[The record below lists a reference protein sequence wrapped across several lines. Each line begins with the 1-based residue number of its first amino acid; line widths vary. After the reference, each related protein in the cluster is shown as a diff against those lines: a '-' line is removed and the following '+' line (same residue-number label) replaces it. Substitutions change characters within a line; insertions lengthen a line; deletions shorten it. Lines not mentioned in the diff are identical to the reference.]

1 MEDEKE
7 AEIISLCE
15 VRKKREE
22 KKKKEEE
29 AKLLQAIMERA
40 KHITLAKKLDEEE

>member
-1 MEDEKE
+1 VEDEKE

-29 AKLLQAIMERA
+29 ANLLRAIMERA
-40 KHITLAKKLDEEE
+40 KHITLAKNLDEDK